1 MQLKWVRRVGQD
13 VSSSQLLIELCL
25 FFLYVDIVENE
36 LLACVSHI
44 HNAKDRLCTYI
55 IIMSSLI
62 KQF

>member
-1 MQLKWVRRVGQD
+1 MQLKWARRVGQD
-13 VSSSQLLIELCL
+13 VSSSQLLIEL

-62 KQF
+62 KQL